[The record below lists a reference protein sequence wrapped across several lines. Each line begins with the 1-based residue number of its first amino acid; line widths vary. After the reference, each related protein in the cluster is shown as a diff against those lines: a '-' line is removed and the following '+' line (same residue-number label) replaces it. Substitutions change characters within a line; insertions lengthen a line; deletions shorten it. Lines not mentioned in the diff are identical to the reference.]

1 MASGATGL
9 SRHFETPK
17 SSVSGTQYLR
27 QAASSYLTVFGLSP
41 SDCSATRQPSSCL
54 CMWAVAGATPPS
66 GN

>member
-1 MASGATGL
+1 MAPGVTGL

-27 QAASSYLTVFGLSP
+27 HAASSLLTVFGLSP
-41 SDCSATRQPSSCL
+41 SDCSAARQPLSCS
-54 CMWAVAGATPPS
+54 CMWAVAGATSPS